1 MMKLTRSKPSTLAL
15 VQLICRALDAKKAE
29 DLRVLDVSAQS
40 SITDFLVVATGTSEP
55 HLRALRIELEKV
67 LDTAKVRIV
76 GIDTDR
82 GSGWLVVDAFEAMVH
97 IFSPAM
103 RAHYRLENLWKD
115 ATELSVPK
123 LLAETAPKKR
133 SVAKGAATRG
143 GPKRTRVRPV

>member
-1 MMKLTRSKPSTLAL
+1 MKLTRSKSSPL
-15 VQLICRALDAKKAE
+15 VLVKLICRALDAKKAE

-40 SITDFLVVATGTSEP
+40 SITDFLVLATGTSEP

-67 LDTAKVRIV
+67 LDAAKVRIV

-82 GSGWLVVDAFEAMVH
+82 GSGWLVVDAFDAMVH
-97 IFSPAM
+97 VFSPAM

-123 LLAETAPKKR
+123 LLADAAPKKR
-133 SVAKGAATRG
+133 VAAKGAAARG
-143 GPKRTRVRPV
+143 GPGRTRAKQA